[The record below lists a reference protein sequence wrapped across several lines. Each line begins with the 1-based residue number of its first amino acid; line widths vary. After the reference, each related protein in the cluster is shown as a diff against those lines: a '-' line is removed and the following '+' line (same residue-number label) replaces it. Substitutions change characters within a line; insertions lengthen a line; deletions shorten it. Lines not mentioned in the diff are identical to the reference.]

1 VSRLYERDDD
11 WESWMDGQR
20 AGALRSAIQG
30 RRGQRFLQDLINA
43 LDALPE
49 PELSAGALEDEET
62 GCCCAF
68 GAVRRFRGAESV
80 PLYFHPMEE
89 DVTSD
94 KLAKPFDVSRAL
106 AWEVVEANEG
116 WCKSNSPGARRQ
128 RFKEVR
134 RWAVGAL
141 LAPRSR
147 GVLPRSRGAAD
158 GSRGSLHPISLT
170 QPQDHQSWPEP

>member
-1 VSRLYERDDD
+1 MSRLYEGDDD
-11 WESWMDGQR
+11 WEPWMDGQW
-20 AGALRSAIQG
+20 AGALRSAIRG
-30 RRGQRFLQDLINA
+30 RRGQQFLRDLVNA

-89 DVTSD
+89 DVTPD
-94 KLAKPFDVSRAL
+94 HLTEPFDVSRAL

-116 WCKSNSPGARRQ
+116 WCKSNSPETRRQ

-141 LAPRSR
+141 LSPPIEGSPAPIE
-147 GVLPRSRGAAD
+147 
-158 GSRGSLHPISLT
+158 GSC
-170 QPQDHQSWPEP
+170 